1 MARSKKDTNWVL
13 IPGTA
18 QDIAVVRER
27 CRQLVRRRALW
38 SAGVSAV
45 PLPGLDVLTDLQLF
59 SRLIDDIN
67 HEFGLTPAQ
76 IERLKPELRLIVYEA
91 AVGVGGMLVGKLVTR
106 ELLVKLL
113 QKTGFKSAARQAGK
127 WVPLAGQAVSAGIGY
142 ALFRQIGYQ
151 HVEACAAVA
160 QEVLV
165 AQTVTP
171 APEEA

>member
-1 MARSKKDTNWVL
+1 VRRKKDTNWVL

-18 QDIAVVRER
+18 QDIAAVRER
-27 CRQLVRRRALW
+27 CRGLVRRRALW

-45 PLPGLDVLTDLQLF
+45 PVPGLDVVTDLGLF

-67 HEFGLTPAQ
+67 QEFGLSPAQ
-76 IERLKPELRLIVYEA
+76 IERLRPELRLIVYEA
-91 AVGVGGMLVGKLVTR
+91 AVGVGSMLVGKLVTR
-106 ELLVKLL
+106 EVLVKLL
-113 QKTGFKSAARQAGK
+113 QKTGMKSAVRQAGK

-160 QEVLV
+160 QEVLT
-165 AQTVTP
+165 AQ
-171 APEEA
+171 AEAV